1 MNAIQVDVPQG
12 AGRSV
17 SNFKP
22 WLSRRQFL
30 ARSAVLVGAFQLVPS
45 GVIGAPG
52 RPGAGYRLVVA
63 HIGVGGMGMTH
74 LRNMLQFQKEGKV
87 KIAAVCDVDDNRLV
101 TAAKTAAEGGHEVR
115 AYRDYRHIVERK
127 DIDAV
132 IIATPD
138 HWHAVQTVHACET
151 GKHVYVEK
159 PASVTV
165 EEGKA
170 MVAAARKANVAVQV
184 GAQGRTAKGA
194 WYTCRA
200 IRNGIVGRVH
210 KVTCWHYP
218 NPVDEHPVPDSAPPE
233 GLDWDLWLGPLP
245 WRPYNRR
252 YHPVNFRWF
261 MEIGGGQIR
270 DRGAHQFSTILWC
283 MNADHQTSFTV
294 EARGTPPPG
303 GLWDCPVEMEVVYQ
317 FKNPDWTLVWGQP
330 GDKVGQTEFGNVF
343 WGEHGH
349 LVLEW
354 EGGYRPASPEAIAF
368 KLPPGGQEVYRT
380 DEYEDFNMNHKADW
394 FKAIREGHNRPAV
407 DIEIGH
413 RTATLCNLGNLAY
426 LLGRKLVWD
435 GDKQQVVGDDEA
447 NRLLSR
453 PQRYPYVL

>member
-1 MNAIQVDVPQG
+1 MGGMTRQPPRPPSPV
-12 AGRSV
+12 
-17 SNFKP
+17 
-22 WLSRRQFL
+22 SRRVFL
-30 ARSAVLVGAFQLVPS
+30 ETGLPATVAFQILPS
-45 GVIGAPG
+45 RVLGASG
-52 RPGAGYRLVVA
+52 RPGANSRLVVA

-74 LRNMLQFQKEGKV
+74 LQNMLRFQKEDRV
-87 KIAAVCDVDDNRLV
+87 RIAAVCDADDNRLEAAWEN
-101 TAAKTAAEGGHEVR
+101 TAAGPEKAAP
-115 AYRDYRHIVERK
+115 YRDYRHILERQ

-138 HWHAVQTVHACET
+138 HWHAVQTVHACEA

-165 EEGKA
+165 AEGRA
-170 MVAAARKANVAVQV
+170 MVTAARRNRVAVQV

-194 WYTCRA
+194 WHTCRA
-200 IRNGIVGRVH
+200 IRNGIVGRVR
-210 KVTCWHYP
+210 KVSCWHYA
-218 NPVDEHPVPDSAPPE
+218 NPVDDAPVPDSDPPE

-245 WRPYNRR
+245 WRPFNRR
-252 YHPVNFRWF
+252 YHPANFRWIL
-261 MEIGGGQIR
+261 ESGGGQIR

-294 EARGTPPPG
+294 EATGRPPG
-303 GLWDCPVEMEVVYQ
+303 RGLWDCPIDMQVTYQ
-317 FKNPDWTLVWGQP
+317 FRNPDWTLEWGQP
-330 GDKVGQTEFGNVF
+330 GNRVGETEFGNVF
-343 WGEHGH
+343 WGEHGR

-354 EGGYRPASPEAIAF
+354 EGGYRPANPEAIRF
-368 KLPPGGQEVYRT
+368 QLPPGGQEVPRT
-380 DEYEDFNMNHKADW
+380 DDYEDFNMNHKADW
-394 FKAIREGHNRPAV
+394 FRSIREGHLRPAV

-426 LLGRKLVWD
+426 ILRRTLTWD
-435 GDKQQVVGDDEA
+435 GEREQVLNDPEA